1 MNQQVNLY
9 LPIFRRQKKILSAL
23 TIVQISSIFFFVFCA
38 IYIYGEIRLNSFE
51 GQLIELESNLG
62 VLSEEVTKLQRQATD
77 DSGSQLLENEIARL
91 TNELSNRQRIQG
103 LLSNRILGNTNGL
116 SAYLE
121 VIARQHVQGTWLT
134 SISIA
139 EGGAALSLKG
149 RTLTSELVPMYLD
162 RLATESLLNGM
173 SFNVMEMIRPED
185 PSNYFEFLVS
195 TN

>member
-23 TIVQISSIFFFVFCA
+23 TIVQISSIFLLVFCT

-149 RTLTSELVPMYLD
+149 RTLTSELVPVYLD

-173 SFNVMEMIRPED
+173 SFNVLEMIRPED